1 MSDYEVEAPGPVPG
15 ASPRPGGVV
24 DLDAL
29 RARRLEAAGERRIV
43 FGGREWLLVS
53 EVPFEFAEAWAQ
65 RRRRHCVELLLADP
79 GDVDEFMALRP
90 SNDDFDALLETFRT
104 TPGKSSAS

>member
-1 MSDYEVEAPGPVPG
+1 MSDATAPTSSEVG
-15 ASPRPGGVV
+15 ASAVV

-29 RARRLEAAGERRIV
+29 RAQRLEAVGDRRV
-43 FGGREWLLVS
+43 RLGGREWALVP

-90 SNDDFDALLETFRT
+90 SNDDFDALLGTFRT
-104 TPGKSSAS
+104 TSGKSSAS